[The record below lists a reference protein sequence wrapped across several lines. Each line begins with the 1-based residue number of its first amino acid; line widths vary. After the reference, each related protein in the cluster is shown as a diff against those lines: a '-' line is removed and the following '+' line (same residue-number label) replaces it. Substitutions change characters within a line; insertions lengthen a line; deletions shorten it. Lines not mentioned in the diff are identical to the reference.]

1 MLSQKDTFTLA
12 NGQKIP
18 CVGFGTWQTPSGET
32 AVKAVRCALDAGYT
46 HIDTAQAYENEQ
58 SVGKGIRLSGVP
70 RKDLFILSLRKKTY
84 KRSQISKAASAMRRT
99 RIRRTSET

>member
-58 SVGKGIRLSGVP
+58 SVGKGIRLNGVP
-70 RKDLFILSLRKKTY
+70 RKDLFILSLRKKAY
-84 KRSQISKAASAMRRT
+84 RRSQISKAASAMRRT